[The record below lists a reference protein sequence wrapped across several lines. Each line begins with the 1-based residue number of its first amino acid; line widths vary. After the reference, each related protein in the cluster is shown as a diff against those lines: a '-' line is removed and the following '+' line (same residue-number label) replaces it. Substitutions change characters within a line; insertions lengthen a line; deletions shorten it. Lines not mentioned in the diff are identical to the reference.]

1 MLNSLNVAHAPTAL
15 KRLDASPSL
24 ARSAQDAIRE
34 YILTNRLPPGSE
46 LPPETELVKQLGISR
61 NSVREAVKALSAL
74 GMIEVRRGSGL
85 YVGDFSLDPLLD
97 SLSYNV
103 WMELD
108 ALNDLLQVRR
118 VLETGMIGRAIEKMQ
133 PADHAKLRVILAEMK
148 ARAEKN
154 QEFPEEDREFHR
166 CLFLCLNNKVLLK
179 LLDNFWLM
187 LRRAIE
193 NFDIANVTV
202 MRTYYD
208 HAEIA
213 EAVMGGDVETARVKL
228 GQHYA
233 GVAERLERSRQAR
246 AKLNVRGH
254 ATQRNQQP

>member
-1 MLNSLNVAHAPTAL
+1 MLNLLSASTVPTLL
-15 KRLDASPSL
+15 KRLDNPPSL

-34 YILTNRLPPGSE
+34 YILSNRLPPGSE

-85 YVGDFSLDPLLD
+85 FVGDFSLDPLLD

-108 ALNDLLQVRR
+108 ALTDLLQVRR
-118 VLETGMIGRAIEKMQ
+118 VLEVGMIGQAIHEMR
-133 PADHAKLRVILAEMK
+133 PADHAKLKAVLAQMK
-148 ARAEKN
+148 TLADRNE
-154 QEFPEEDREFHR
+154 EFPEEDREFHR

-179 LLDNFWLM
+179 LLDTFWLM

-193 NFDIANVTV
+193 NLEIANVDV
-202 MRTYYD
+202 MCTYED
-208 HAEIA
+208 HAAIA
-213 EAVMGGDVETARVKL
+213 YAVFTGDIATSQTKL
-228 GQHYA
+228 DQHYA
-233 GVAERLERSRQAR
+233 GVATRLEKTRKAIS
-246 AKLNVRGH
+246 KL
-254 ATQRNQQP
+254 